1 MNDFE
6 IKSAYEKDCIE
17 KGLGHKALKA
27 AFESNSDL
35 ELRNVT
41 NSKYPEEDWAGIDV
55 HATVANIKTFDA
67 FVFKIDY
74 KFRQK
79 SFNDVLFNLQRK
91 DGKDG
96 WAINEDKKF
105 DYVCYVNE
113 PLRKVCLLPKQDM
126 LDAKDKLK
134 SWSNRQRE
142 KDGQYNA
149 ILDYSDCKELLPNFI
164 GPIDF

>member
-6 IKSAYEKDCIE
+6 VKSAYEKDCIN
-17 KGLGHKALKA
+17 KGIGHNALQV
-27 AFESNSDL
+27 AFKSMGL
-35 ELRNVT
+35 ELRSVT
-41 NSKYPEEDWAGIDV
+41 NSKYPKEDWAGIDV
-55 HATVANIKTFDA
+55 IATVINLETFRTDA
-67 FVFKIDY
+67 FKIDY

-96 WAINEDKKF
+96 WAINEDKEF
-105 DYVCYVNE
+105 DYVCYVIV
-113 PLRKVCLLPKQDM
+113 PLRKVCLLPRQDM
-126 LDAKDKLK
+126 LNIKETLK
-134 SWSNRQRE
+134 SWSHRQRE

-149 ILDYSDCKELLPNFI
+149 ILDYSECEELLPNFV